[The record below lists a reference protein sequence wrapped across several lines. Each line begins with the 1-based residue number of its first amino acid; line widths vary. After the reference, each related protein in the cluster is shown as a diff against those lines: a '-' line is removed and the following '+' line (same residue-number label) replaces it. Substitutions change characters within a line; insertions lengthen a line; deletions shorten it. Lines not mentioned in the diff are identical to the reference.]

1 MASYIVRVVLNSDI
15 SGSEYIFPHVF
26 YISDPEAGGKDTIIE
41 GIRGDGCIVIPS
53 GKKSEEIIIRGR
65 LIDNDGYADLTS
77 LMTTMRNMVTRD
89 QATLTLEHFNG
100 TTYVTDWQFTVKRIQ
115 PINFPES
122 LRTWEQEYEC
132 TFLIV
137 AY

>member
-1 MASYIVRVVLNSDI
+1 MASYQVRVVLNRGI

-26 YISDPEAGGKDTIIE
+26 SLSDPESGGKDTIIE
-41 GIRGDGCIVIPS
+41 GKRGDGCIIIPA
-53 GKKSEEIIIRGR
+53 GKKSEEITIKGR

-89 QATLTLEHFNG
+89 VSTLTLEHYNG
-100 TTYVTDWQFTVKRIQ
+100 TWVQDWQFTVKRIN
-115 PINFPES
+115 PIDFPES
-122 LRTWEQEYEC
+122 LRTWDQEYSC
-132 TFLIV
+132 TFLIT

>member
-1 MASYIVRVVLNSDI
+1 MASYTVRCVLNLGI
-15 SGSEYIFPHVF
+15 SGEEYIFPHIFQVN
-26 YISDPEAGGKDTIIE
+26 DPESGGKDTIIE
-41 GIRGDGCIVIPS
+41 GIRGDGCIVIPA
-53 GKKSEEIIIRGR
+53 GKKSETITIRGR

-100 TTYVTDWQFTVKRIQ
+100 TWVQDWQFTVKRIE
-115 PINFPES
+115 PIDFPES
-122 LRTWEQEYEC
+122 LRTWEQEYSC
-132 TFLIV
+132 KFLII